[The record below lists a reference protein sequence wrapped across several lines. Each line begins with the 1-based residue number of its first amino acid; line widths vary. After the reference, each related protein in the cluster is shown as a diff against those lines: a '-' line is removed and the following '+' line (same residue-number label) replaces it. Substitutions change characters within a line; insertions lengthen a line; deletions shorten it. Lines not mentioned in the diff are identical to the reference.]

1 MTRRA
6 RHLVPKDVDAAID
19 AAGVRKDF
27 ELRPPFQQNDYVGWI
42 TRAVTDATRT
52 KRLRQMLDEL
62 AAGGV
67 YMGMKH
73 GPSAKK
79 KTAASAK
86 KKKAAKKTAASA
98 KKKTAAK
105 KKSAI

>member
-6 RHLVPKDVDAAID
+6 RHPVPKDIDLAID
-19 AAGVRKDF
+19 AAGAREDF
-27 ELRPPFQQNDYVGWI
+27 ELRPPYQQNDYVGWI
-42 TRAVTDATRT
+42 VRAASDATRA

-73 GPSAKK
+73 GPSAKTK
-79 KTAASAK
+79 AV
-86 KKKAAKKTAASA
+86 KKKAAK
-98 KKKTAAK
+98 
-105 KKSAI
+105 